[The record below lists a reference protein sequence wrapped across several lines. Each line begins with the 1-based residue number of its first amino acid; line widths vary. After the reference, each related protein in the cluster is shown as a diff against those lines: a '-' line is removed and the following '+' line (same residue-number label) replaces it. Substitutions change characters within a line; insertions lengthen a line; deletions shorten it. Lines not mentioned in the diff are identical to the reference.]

1 MVTVSSSRVASAP
14 HDLAD
19 RELVKRVCDG
29 ETKYFEEIVRRHQTK
44 IFAYVYRF
52 LNGRRDDALDV
63 VQNTFIKAYEN
74 LKSFNRRRKF
84 TSWLYRIAHN
94 EAINFL
100 KHERR
105 RATIS
110 LDDNPAIEQSLYTE
124 NNQHDYILAREGRV
138 MVEETLAALPPKYR
152 EALIL
157 RFIEDRTYE
166 EMSAILQKPIST
178 IGTLLNRGRQKF
190 EKLLKKKT
198 DN

>member
-1 MVTVSSSRVASAP
+1 MVKVSQSRPASEP
-14 HDLAD
+14 HELAD
-19 RELVKRVCDG
+19 KELVRRVCEG
-29 ETKYFEEIVRRHQTK
+29 EKKYFEEIISRHQGK
-44 IFAYVYRF
+44 IFAYVYRL

-94 EAINFL
+94 EAINFI
-100 KHERR
+100 KREKR

-110 LDDNPAIEQSLYTE
+110 LDDNPVIEQSLYTE
-124 NNQHDYILAREGRV
+124 SNQHDYILAREGQEV
-138 MVEETLAALPPKYR
+138 VETTLATLPRKYR

-166 EMSAILQKPIST
+166 EMSFILQKPLST
-178 IGTLLNRGRQKF
+178 IGTLLNRGRKKF
-190 EKLLKKKT
+190 EKILRKKI
-198 DN
+198 